1 MMLVSLAALV
11 VALGVVVLVAALVPA
26 INEVKKTSIAL
37 REFIVSTE
45 SSLNPVLGELTK
57 TLADVREMADAAAAR
72 RDDITTIMSALG
84 DTGESVHRLNGI
96 IGGAVQ
102 VIEKPVMYWAGLK
115 AATQNILGHFT
126 RKGGN

>member
-11 VALGVVVLVAALVPA
+11 AALGVVVLVAVLVPA
-26 INEVKKTSIAL
+26 INEMKKTIIAV

-45 SSLNPVLGELTK
+45 NSLHPVLGELKQALT
-57 TLADVREMADAAAAR
+57 DVRAMTDAAASR